1 MNIKLFIT
9 IVVIVIILSLLIWFV
24 IHQIIDN
31 NNHESSSNTLYS
43 NESSSNTLYSNE
55 SSSNTFSTR
64 NELTNSEIH
73 NSSFTDDNTCIGEK
87 QNSVCLAVMEPVLG
101 CDNEVYSNKCVAANH
116 GIKFVT
122 SISLEE
128 AKAIHNSNTK

>member
-31 NNHESSSNTLYS
+31 NNH
-43 NESSSNTLYSNE
+43 ESSSNTLYSNE